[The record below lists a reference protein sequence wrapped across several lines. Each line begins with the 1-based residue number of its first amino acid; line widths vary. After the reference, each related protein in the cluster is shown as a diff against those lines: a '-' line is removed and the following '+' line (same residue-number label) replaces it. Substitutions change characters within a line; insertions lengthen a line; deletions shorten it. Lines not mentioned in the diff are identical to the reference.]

1 MAGFDNPLWRQVQ
14 KIELDRDGT
23 MRVPAKA
30 NAEEG
35 IVLGD
40 GLTAVPRTG
49 DPASGRRPGRLAR
62 LRSLHTRRR

>member
-14 KIELDRDGT
+14 KIELDSDGT

-35 IVLGD
+35 IVIGEPPIGAAPTAATAPRRR
-40 GLTAVPRTG
+40 GLR
-49 DPASGRRPGRLAR
+49 AR
-62 LRSLHTRRR
+62 LRSLLR